1 MTNEK
6 ETNHAFARSRSNA
19 GLGLIARIEAHIR
32 QLSPHMM
39 QRDGVTLLRE
49 ALGAM
54 KQTCAHEFSLTDL
67 RLTGIPEL
75 EKPTTNGYAEW
86 EKYFREIYTHESVTK
101 RVAWPCCK
109 CGEVFYAHC
118 GLDVYKHGTAQQ
130 RVPNVEL
137 TSRPAVGRSG

>member
-1 MTNEK
+1 M
-6 ETNHAFARSRSNA
+6 
-19 GLGLIARIEAHIR
+19 RIE
-32 QLSPHMM
+32 LSPH
-39 QRDGVTLLRE
+39 RERRNCVTLLRE

-54 KQTCAHEFSLTDL
+54 KQTCAHEFALTDL

-75 EKPTTNGYAEW
+75 ENPTTNRYAEW

-101 RVAWPCCK
+101 RMAWSCCK

-130 RVPNVEL
+130 RAPNVDWTQSIKINL
-137 TSRPAVGRSG
+137 PIGT